1 MASGFGNVA
10 NAMGGAVAEG
20 VNTGPDLETIQT
32 EALGFLSVAGD
43 AKVRLTT
50 PWSPLP
56 TPTSSLLTIASWKG
70 LVAAVGPDQVVIAK
84 TESVRKAFE
93 SPKDGESDI
102 RTFEP
107 QLVMPMPMRIS
118 QIAFT
123 ADENF
128 LVLTAEVGGGLAV
141 YEVQSLL
148 QGSSSTAFELATNG
162 EPLRSLIPNPTP
174 DKAELCAIVTTGG
187 NLHMANLKER
197 RISNVLKG
205 QVSCIS
211 WSAKGK
217 QLCAGLADGS
227 IHQMT
232 PEGEAKAEIP
242 KPPSLGNCHV
252 SSLTWLGNNLFLA
265 IHTTTND
272 SPPSSAYHIITR
284 EPPSTFNF
292 QKLAD
297 PVEPFGSNKSPHH
310 SILRLRDFPPDL
322 QDLLIVTSTASTE
335 AGLLSRSAVPLASDK
350 AASSITGVF
359 TTTELLDDTK
369 RPTLPMTDSMDDS
382 TPVGVALDLSSTEK
396 VYKPIPSEEEIE
408 ESSGPLPGLWILT
421 HEGVLCSWWV
431 VYQASIKNGTTYPGL
446 GAIEGTVPTPAPA
459 QATPAA
465 PASQFANSTGPAF
478 GAPAQLGQKSSSWG
492 NGASTPANTGG
503 SVFGSSSFGNSP
515 VSGPAFGK
523 PSSIGFGQSSQLGMR
538 TSSHWATAGVP
549 APTFA
554 QPGFSSFAKSSNS
567 NNNNNNNSSSN
578 HSPLGAASASPS
590 SGGFSLFANQS
601 GFSSVAADKPA
612 GSGAFGS
619 GSRLAGGSFG
629 DAVGSSAPTSSAL
642 APLQD
647 KSTGGLFGSAPF
659 NLESSFKP
667 DPSQGGGDGQ
677 LTAAPGLSMFGSSF
691 ASALKDAGQTPR
703 ASTPPAKDEDMDG
716 GDATAEQTPQAAPP
730 STFSA
735 ASNQEST
742 TPTTTPAPTR
752 FLSSSPIPG
761 VSLFGQP
768 TKMGDSG
775 GLFGSTGETPQPAS
789 FSGIFSQQNDTP
801 KAATESKAEAET
813 LKIKLEEQDEPLP
826 PDTTSKAAYPLGAS
840 SSSSATSSVPKQPFG
855 MSETARRPQAAPLP
869 PNFITPKVP
878 RASEDVSGLSGV
890 TEPDK
895 MTEPEKTAE
904 KAKQIEDAPLPP
916 DFIKTPKSAVSDVPL
931 PPDPTKLGLPSK
943 PDRAPLPLDVVLP
956 KAPSDEASAIVSGPE
971 DSDEGSAGPEDSDE
985 GIDFEEDNASEGS
998 GVDVAKDL
1006 SPSTSGLMPTPGFT
1020 PHGVTTLATAKAEHT
1035 PLFGGGISR
1044 NAPFFPRPKATSPR
1058 SPSPVRGAV
1067 PQRVYRMDATRSV
1080 SAPGLAS
1087 RILGPRK
1094 SQSVMGAPI
1103 ISREKLASAE
1113 DSFRKQHRKLKARQE
1128 EEEAQPLIDEEDD
1141 EVQKVLASEVEG
1153 TLELDEFIAHSNVAP
1168 PARDSIPAQVEA
1180 VYRDINSMIDTLGL
1194 NARAVK
1200 AFLKGHMEKSKDE
1213 GRSKDD
1219 LEIPDDWVLCEVSEL
1234 GAVLDSE
1241 LYGDLED
1248 GRVQDLDNKLDAC
1261 QELARE
1267 MQRLRA
1273 KQEDLKRV
1281 IMARLDPDQVEVAR
1295 TMPLS
1300 AEQAAQ
1306 QNELR
1311 RGFAKFSQLLGQTE
1325 EAVTLLKTRIAS
1337 TSGSLGTN
1345 VPTVEAVMRTITKM
1359 TSMAEKRS
1367 GDIDVLETHMRKM
1380 RLGSVS
1386 REGSPMTTPQAK
1398 KSAMIPSESTPSRT
1412 FRHSLSG
1419 SVSLG
1424 PMARATPPRRKLSGF
1439 SRDEKGDL
1447 MEKRARRQAVLA
1459 KFKSSVEKKGVQVW
1473 NMEDIE

>member
-1 MASGFGNVA
+1 MASGFGNAA
-10 NAMGGAVAEG
+10 NAAAGAV
-20 VNTGPDLETIQT
+20 NNGPDLETIQT

-50 PWSPLP
+50 PWSSLP
-56 TPTSSLLTIASWKG
+56 APTSSLLTIASRKG
-70 LVAAVGPDQVVIAK
+70 LVAAAGPDQVVIAK

-93 SPKDGESDI
+93 SPKDGDSDI
-102 RTFEP
+102 RAFEP

-128 LVLTAEVGGGLAV
+128 LILTAETGGGLAV

-174 DKAELCAIVTTGG
+174 DKAELCAIVTNGG

-197 RISNVLKG
+197 RISSVLKG

-232 PEGEAKAEIP
+232 PEGEAKADIP

-252 SSLTWLGNNLFLA
+252 SSLTWLENNLFLA
-265 IHTTTND
+265 IHTTTNV
-272 SPPSSAYHIITR
+272 SPPSSTYHIITR
-284 EPPSTFNF
+284 EPPSAFNF

-297 PVEPFGSNKSPHH
+297 PVEPFGSDKVPHH

-335 AGLLSRSAVPLASDK
+335 AGLLSRSVVPLASDK
-350 AASSITGVF
+350 PASSITGVF

-396 VYKPIPSEEEIE
+396 VYKPIPAEEIE
-408 ESSGPLPGLWILT
+408 ESPGPLPGLWILT

-431 VYQASIKNGTTYPGL
+431 VYEASIKKGTTYSGF
-446 GAIEGTVPTPAPA
+446 GAVAGAAPASAQA
-459 QATPAA
+459 QATP
-465 PASQFANSTGPAF
+465 T
-478 GAPAQLGQKSSSWG
+478 LGQKSS
-492 NGASTPANTGG
+492 P
-503 SVFGSSSFGNSP
+503 SFGTSP
-515 VSGPAFGK
+515 APGSTFGK
-523 PSSIGFGQSSQLGMR
+523 PSPIGFGQSSQLGMR
-538 TSSHWATAGVP
+538 TSSPWAAGGVP
-549 APTFA
+549 APAFGQA
-554 QPGFSSFAKSSNS
+554 GFSSFAKSSS
-567 NNNNNNNSSSN
+567 NNNNQQN
-578 HSPLGAASASPS
+578 PFGAASASPS
-590 SGGFSLFANQS
+590 SGGFSGFAKQG
-601 GFSSVAADKPA
+601 GFASVAADSPG
-612 GSGAFGS
+612 GSGVFGS
-619 GSRLAGGSFG
+619 GSKLPGGSFG
-629 DAVGSSAPTSSAL
+629 GADGSNAPTNSAF
-642 APLQD
+642 APKED
-647 KSTGGLFGSAPF
+647 KPSGGLYGSTPF
-659 NLESSFKP
+659 KLESSFKP
-667 DPSQGGGDGQ
+667 DPSQGGSNEQ
-677 LTAAPGLSMFGSSF
+677 AAATTGSSMFGSSF
-691 ASALKDAGQTPR
+691 GSALKDAGQMPR
-703 ASTPPAKDEDMDG
+703 ASTPPAKDDDMDT
-716 GDATAEQTPQAAPP
+716 GDAATEQTPQAAPP
-730 STFSA
+730 SLFG
-735 ASNQEST
+735 
-742 TPTTTPAPTR
+742 
-752 FLSSSPIPG
+752 LSSSPAAG
-761 VSLFGQP
+761 TSLFGQP
-768 TKMGDSG
+768 TKLSG
-775 GLFGSTGETPQPAS
+775 SSGLFGSTG
-789 FSGIFSQQNDTP
+789 FSGFFSQQNETP
-801 KAATESKAEAET
+801 KPATESKAEPET
-813 LKIKLEEQDEPLP
+813 PKIKQEERDDPLP
-826 PDTTSKAAYPLGAS
+826 PDTT
-840 SSSSATSSVPKQPFG
+840 T
-855 MSETARRPQAAPLP
+855 
-869 PNFITPKVP
+869 
-878 RASEDVSGLSGV
+878 
-890 TEPDK
+890 
-895 MTEPEKTAE
+895 KTAE
-904 KAKQIEDAPLPP
+904 KAKETDDAPLPP
-916 DFIKTPKSAVSDVPL
+916 DFITTPKPAMPDAPL
-931 PPDPTKLGLPSK
+931 PPDPTKSGPLSK
-943 PDRAPLPLDVVLP
+943 PDHAPLPLDVVLP
-956 KAPSDEASAIVSGPE
+956 KAPSDEEASAVVSGPE
-971 DSDEGSAGPEDSDE
+971 DSEEGS
-985 GIDFEEDNASEGS
+985 DFGEDNASEGS

-1020 PHGVTTLATAKAEHT
+1020 PHSAYGGLGATTPATAKAEQDR
-1035 PLFGGGISR
+1035 PKSLFGEISR
-1044 NAPFFPRPKATSPR
+1044 NAPLFPRPNATSPR

-1067 PQRVYRMDATRSV
+1067 PQRVFRTDATRSV

-1087 RILGPRK
+1087 QILGPRK

-1103 ISREKLASAE
+1103 VNKEKLAHAE
-1113 DSFRKQHRKLKARQE
+1113 ESFLQQHRKLRARQE
-1128 EEEAQPLIDEEDD
+1128 AEEAQPLIDEDDD

-1168 PARDSIPAQVEA
+1168 AARDSIPSQVEA

-1200 AFLKGHMEKSKDE
+1200 AFLKGHIESSKE
-1213 GRSKDD
+1213 GGRNKDD

-1234 GAVLDSE
+1234 GVVLDNE
-1241 LYGDLED
+1241 LYSDLED
-1248 GRVQDLDNKLDAC
+1248 GRVQDLDSKLDAC
-1261 QELARE
+1261 QDLARE

-1281 IMARLDPDQVEVAR
+1281 IMARLDPEQVEVAR
-1295 TMPLS
+1295 TLPLS

-1311 RGFAKFSQLLGQTE
+1311 REFAKFSKLLAQAE
-1325 EAVTLLKTRIAS
+1325 EAVTLLKTRMAS
-1337 TSGSLGTN
+1337 ASGSSGRGSAN
-1345 VPTVEAVMRTITKM
+1345 VPTVEAVIRTITKM

-1386 REGSPMTTPQAK
+1386 REGSPMTPQAK
-1398 KSAMIPSESTPSRT
+1398 KSALVLSESTPSRT

-1424 PMARATPPRRKLSGF
+1424 PLARATPPRKRLSGF

-1447 MEKRARRQAVLA
+1447 MEKRARRHAVLA